1 MKYTTNIKCGGCIAA
16 VTPALDAAV
25 GPGNWKVELE
35 NPQKVLS
42 IDVADGNVPD
52 ITAILAGVGYKAEA
66 LPA

>member
-1 MKYTTNIKCGGCIAA
+1 MKYATNIKCGGCIAA

-25 GPGNWKVELE
+25 GAGNWKVDLE

-42 IDVADGNVPD
+42 FSVADAALPD
-52 ITAILAGVGYKAEA
+52 IPQLLAGVGYKAEA